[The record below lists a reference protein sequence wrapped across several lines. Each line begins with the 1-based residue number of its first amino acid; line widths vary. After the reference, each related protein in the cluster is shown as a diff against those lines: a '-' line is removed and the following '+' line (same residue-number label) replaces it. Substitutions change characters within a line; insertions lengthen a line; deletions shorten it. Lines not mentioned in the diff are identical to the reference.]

1 MARSRKTPAPYET
14 NPTDTR
20 LRVSRGGG
28 WDSLDPSRVRAAFRY
43 GDAVSSRYSLLGFRC
58 ALRGRE
64 PRDPS
69 KVGL

>member
-1 MARSRKTPAPYET
+1 MSDPK
-14 NPTDTR
+14 PTDTR
-20 LRVSRGGG
+20 YRVLRGGA
-28 WDSLDPSRVRAAFRY
+28 WSRHVPSRVRAA
-43 GDAVSSRYSLLGFRC
+43 SRNTNVPAGRNNRLGFRC

>member
-1 MARSRKTPAPYET
+1 MTTPT
-14 NPTDTR
+14 KQPTDN
-20 LRVSRGGG
+20 LPRVYRGGA
-28 WDSLDPSRVRAAFRY
+28 WRSLDAAGVRAAARFTSAPANRHN
-43 GDAVSSRYSLLGFRC
+43 DLGFRC